1 MLEFDYTPLN
11 AGGPNALNLVY
22 LPLLNIT
29 LKSNGSEFTALC
41 LIDSGAEFCVLDA
54 EIGQAM
60 GLIIEEGTPVSLS
73 GVQDPRFTA
82 YLHDIEYKLAGKRYS
97 ATVAFSYNTRMG
109 HGILGRKGFF
119 DYFKVSIDHRNRKF
133 ALDPY

>member
-1 MLEFDYTPLN
+1 MLEFEYTPLN
-11 AGGPNALNLVY
+11 AGGFNTLNLVY

-41 LIDSGAEFCVLDA
+41 LIDSGAEYCVLDA
-54 EIGQAM
+54 EIGEAM
-60 GLIIEEGTPVSLS
+60 GLVVQEGRPISLS

-82 YLHDIEYKLAGKRYS
+82 YLHDIEYMLEGKRYP

-109 HGILGRKGFF
+109 HGILGRHDFF
-119 DYFKVSIDHRNRKF
+119 DYFKVCFDHRNGKF
-133 ALDPY
+133 KLEPY